1 MSPSV
6 EAKKRKREETGVA
19 SIATEKIVVEA
30 KGYQKKE
37 EKKVLMTSSGDAS
50 RSENDCR
57 HRQFL
62 QRGFESNLVK
72 DRNHQLYL
80 QKTLRNE
87 SLKNHSWTEEEFRGE
102 REYLLVIL
110 PCTFNC

>member
-1 MSPSV
+1 MHP
-6 EAKKRKREETGVA
+6 GVK
-19 SIATEKIVVEA
+19 TTVVIV
-30 KGYQKKE
+30 
-37 EKKVLMTSSGDAS
+37 SSY
-50 RSENDCR
+50 
-57 HRQFL
+57 
-62 QRGFESNLVK
+62 RGFESNLVK